1 MTELKKMNKKEFMM
15 INPDMV
21 FLLRNARSVKEQD
34 ILKRIVERISSVR
47 NAERKNI
54 QQIAATTALA
64 DQRVAKSNI
73 AVPNY

>member
-15 INPDMV
+15 INSDMV

-34 ILKRIVERISSVR
+34 ILKRIVGRISSAR

-54 QQIAATTALA
+54 QQIAATITLA
-64 DQRVAKSNI
+64 DQRKEGVRLLR
-73 AVPNY
+73 